1 MSLIILFLNIG
12 KNMIQSDIMGDIL
25 NLYREIEKSQ
35 KEINELVLK
44 NREMVK
50 NYKDFDEDYTGAIE
64 SYYQTN

>member
-1 MSLIILFLNIG
+1 
-12 KNMIQSDIMGDIL
+12 MIQSDIMGDIL